1 MPQVPITIAALS
13 LLATLATV
21 FGAFDLSLSFGLADC
36 LSLSFQSYLS
46 LDKFERDACEVYLE
60 TR

>member
-13 LLATLATV
+13 LLASLATV
-21 FGAFDLSLSFGLADC
+21 SGAFDSAPSFDC
-36 LSLSFQSYLS
+36 LSLG
-46 LDKFERDACEVYLE
+46 KFERDACEIYLE

>member
-21 FGAFDLSLSFGLADC
+21 SGAFDPAPSFDC
-36 LSLSFQSYLS
+36 LSLSFESYLS

>member
-13 LLATLATV
+13 LLAMLATV
-21 FGAFDLSLSFGLADC
+21 SGAFDPAPSFDC
-36 LSLSFQSYLS
+36 LSLSFASYLS